1 MDKRIVTAGL
11 AGNVLEWYDFA
22 VYGYFAAVIGRAF
35 FPAAHPELSLFL
47 SLGVFAIGFL
57 ARPLGGLYFG
67 AIGDRIGRRHALVVS
82 TFMMAIPSTLIGVMP
97 SYDSIGVAAPVAL
110 IVCRLL
116 QGASVGGE
124 LTSSVTYLLENAPK
138 NRRAFWASFAI
149 VGAVGGILLGSTV
162 AAIMTRVLS
171 EEQIAHWGWRI
182 PFLLGSVIAVSAMYL
197 RRVLPDDAAPRT
209 EESSSA
215 STPLLITVREHW
227 GRLLLTFGIMTFVA
241 VNFYMMYIYL
251 STFMSDVAG
260 LPRAISLEINTIS
273 MVVLIPMILLG
284 AWLADQYSAATVM
297 KVSAGLWIVLA
308 YPLLALL
315 DHPDPRMALA
325 GQFGLTMIF
334 GPYNGVASYYVA
346 LLFPRAVRMS
356 ATSLAS
362 NCCFAILGGTAPM
375 MSTFLVG
382 ELGPLSLAWYA
393 IAAGCVGLGC
403 TIGSSRLRTTGSSV
417 APQMTLA
424 D

>member
-35 FPAAHPELSLFL
+35 FPEAHPELSLFL
-47 SLGVFAIGFL
+47 SLGVFAIGFI
-57 ARPLGGLYFG
+57 ARPIGGLYFG
-67 AIGDRIGRRHALVVS
+67 AIGDRIGRRHALVAS
-82 TFMMAIPSTLIGVMP
+82 TFMMAIPSALIGVLP
-97 SYDSIGVAAPVAL
+97 TYDTVGVAAPVAL

-124 LTSSVTYLLENAPK
+124 LTSSVTYLAENAPK

-149 VGAVGGILLGSTV
+149 VGAVGGILLGSAV
-162 AAIMTRVLS
+162 AAVMARVLS
-171 EEQIAHWGWRI
+171 ADQIANWGWRV
-182 PFLLGSVIAVSAMYL
+182 PFLLGSIIAVSAMYL

-209 EESSSA
+209 EESASA
-215 STPLLITVREHW
+215 SMPLLITVREHW
-227 GRLLLTFGIMTFVA
+227 GRLLFTFGVMTFVA

-260 LPRAISLEINTIS
+260 LPRATSLEINTIS
-273 MVVLIPMILLG
+273 MVVLIPMALLG
-284 AWLADQYSAATVM
+284 AWLADKYSAAAVM

-315 DHPDPRMALA
+315 DHPDPHMALA
-325 GQFGLTMIF
+325 GQLGLTVIF

-356 ATSLAS
+356 GTSLAS

-382 ELGPLSLAWYA
+382 DFGPLSLAWYA
-393 IAAGCVGLGC
+393 IFAGCVGLGC
-403 TIGSSRLRTTGSSV
+403 TIASSRLINPSSRAV
-417 APQMTLA
+417 SHMVPAV
-424 D
+424 